1 MRRCIAV
8 LTGTLAMALFLA
20 ATQTAFAEHAF
31 KMCASGSITL
41 GSFEDHVAELRKSD
55 RYPADDVDDL
65 EKKARQGGLEFF
77 SSQVVI
83 KEQQSGS
90 GTFDLNK
97 FQGFSDPNAHYSRVK
112 KAWSCA
118 AADYPIAYF
127 VGFKVREI
135 RDGAILVSREKGT
148 MDVISLRKLDPELST
163 HMQVKVFHSDA
174 VLCKDIGAG
183 CIDSIFYGRW

>member
-1 MRRCIAV
+1 MRRPIAV
-8 LTGTLAMALFLA
+8 LAGTLAAAFVLA
-20 ATQTAFAEHAF
+20 ATQTAFAEHSF
-31 KMCASGSITL
+31 KMCASGTIVL
-41 GSFEDHVAELRKSD
+41 GSFADHLADLRKSD

-65 EKKARQGGLEFF
+65 EKKARQGGPEFF

-97 FQGFSDPNAHYSRVK
+97 FQGFSDPKAEYSRVT
-112 KAWSCA
+112 KAWNCA

-135 RDGAILVSREKGT
+135 RDGAIMVSREKGT
-148 MDVISLRKLDPELST
+148 MNVISLSKIDPELEKHT
-163 HMQVKVFHSDA
+163 QVKVFHRDA